1 MDAKFHSENEYGFI
15 LNILNNYVVIKKTL
29 KDDHYPY
36 DSFGYLLAL
45 YQPLKV
51 YIPQLPHPKIYIE
64 VGGISYDRMIGEFKH
79 EVRQFEKSYDN
90 QQAEQISL
98 MV

>member
-1 MDAKFHSENEYGFI
+1 MDAKFHSENDYGFI
-15 LNILNNYVVIKKTL
+15 LNILNHYVVIKKSV
-29 KDDHYPY
+29 KDNYYPY

-64 VGGISYDRMIGEFKH
+64 IGGISYDRVIVMQTED
-79 EVRQFEKSYDN
+79 EKEAMN
-90 QQAEQISL
+90 ILMELEQL
-98 MV
+98 VV

>member
-15 LNILNNYVVIKKTL
+15 LNILNTYVVIKKTL

-64 VGGISYDRMIGEFKH
+64 IGGISYDRLIVIQTED
-79 EVRQFEKSYDN
+79 EVEAINGLQGLVHII
-90 QQAEQISL
+90 A
-98 MV
+98 

>member
-15 LNILNNYVVIKKTL
+15 LDILNTYMVIKKTL

-64 VGGISYDRMIGEFKH
+64 IGGISYDRMIVGQTEN
-79 EVRQFEKSYDN
+79 ETEAINILLNLGQLV
-90 QQAEQISL
+90 A
-98 MV
+98 

>member
-1 MDAKFHSENEYGFI
+1 MKLSHLMFEFAH
-15 LNILNNYVVIKKTL
+15 
-29 KDDHYPY
+29 DHYPY

-64 VGGISYDRMIGEFKH
+64 VGGISYDRMIVMQTED
-79 EVRQFEKSYDN
+79 ETEAIN
-90 QQAEQISL
+90 ILLSL
-98 MV
+98 GQLVA

>member
-15 LNILNNYVVIKKTL
+15 LDILNTYVVVKKTL
-29 KDDHYPY
+29 KNDHYPY

-64 VGGISYDRMIGEFKH
+64 IGGISYDRMIVMQTADETEAMNVLLDLGQL
-79 EVRQFEKSYDN
+79 V
-90 QQAEQISL
+90 
-98 MV
+98 V

>member
-1 MDAKFHSENEYGFI
+1 MDAKFHSENDYGFI
-15 LNILNNYVVIKKTL
+15 LNILNHYVVIKKSV
-29 KDDHYPY
+29 KDNYYPY

-64 VGGISYDRMIGEFKH
+64 IGGISYDRVIVMQTED
-79 EVRQFEKSYDN
+79 EKEAMN
-90 QQAEQISL
+90 VLMELEQL
-98 MV
+98 VV

>member
-1 MDAKFHSENEYGFI
+1 VGMDAKFHSENDYGFI
-15 LNILNNYVVIKKTL
+15 LNILNHYVVIKKSV
-29 KDDHYPY
+29 KDNYYPY

-64 VGGISYDRMIGEFKH
+64 IGGISYDRVIVMQTED
-79 EVRQFEKSYDN
+79 EKEAMN
-90 QQAEQISL
+90 VLMELEQL
-98 MV
+98 VV

>member
-1 MDAKFHSENEYGFI
+1 MDTKFHSENDYGFI
-15 LNILNNYVVIKKTL
+15 LNILNHYVVIKKSV
-29 KDDHYPY
+29 KDDYYPY

-64 VGGISYDRMIGEFKH
+64 IGGISYDRVIVMQTED
-79 EVRQFEKSYDN
+79 EKEAMN
-90 QQAEQISL
+90 VLMELEQL
-98 MV
+98 VV

>member
-1 MDAKFHSENEYGFI
+1 MDAKFHSENDYGFI
-15 LNILNNYVVIKKTL
+15 LNILNHYVVIKKSV
-29 KDDHYPY
+29 KDDYYPY

-64 VGGISYDRMIGEFKH
+64 IGSISYDRVIVMQTED
-79 EVRQFEKSYDN
+79 EKEAMN
-90 QQAEQISL
+90 VLMELEQL
-98 MV
+98 VV

>member
-15 LNILNNYVVIKKTL
+15 LNILNTYMVIKKTL

-51 YIPQLPHPKIYIE
+51 YISQLPHPKIYIE
-64 VGGISYDRMIGEFKH
+64 IGGISYDRMIAGQTED
-79 EVRQFEKSYDN
+79 ETEAINILLNLGQLV
-90 QQAEQISL
+90 A
-98 MV
+98 

>member
-15 LNILNNYVVIKKTL
+15 LNILNTYVVIKKTL

-45 YQPLKV
+45 YQPLKI

-64 VGGISYDRMIGEFKH
+64 IGGISYDRLIVMQTED
-79 EVRQFEKSYDN
+79 EVEAVKSL
-90 QQAEQISL
+90 QCLAHIIA
-98 MV
+98 

>member
-15 LNILNNYVVIKKTL
+15 LDILNTYMVIKKTL
-29 KDDHYPY
+29 KNDHYPY

-51 YIPQLPHPKIYIE
+51 YIPQLSNPKIYIE
-64 VGGISYDRMIGEFKH
+64 IGGISYDRMIVGQTED
-79 EVRQFEKSYDN
+79 ETEAINILSNLGQLV
-90 QQAEQISL
+90 A
-98 MV
+98 

>member
-15 LNILNNYVVIKKTL
+15 LNILNTYVVIKKTL

-64 VGGISYDRMIGEFKH
+64 IGGISYDRMIVMQTED
-79 EVRQFEKSYDN
+79 EVEAVNGLQGLVHII
-90 QQAEQISL
+90 A
-98 MV
+98 

>member
-1 MDAKFHSENEYGFI
+1 MDAKFHSENDYGFI
-15 LNILNNYVVIKKTL
+15 LNILNHYVVIKKSL
-29 KDDHYPY
+29 KDNYYPY

-64 VGGISYDRMIGEFKH
+64 IGGISYDRVIVMQTED
-79 EVRQFEKSYDN
+79 EKEAMN
-90 QQAEQISL
+90 VLMELEQL
-98 MV
+98 VV

>member
-1 MDAKFHSENEYGFI
+1 MDAKFHSENEYGFF

-29 KDDHYPY
+29 KEDHYPY

-64 VGGISYDRMIGEFKH
+64 VGGISYDRMIVMQTED
-79 EVRQFEKSYDN
+79 E
-90 QQAEQISL
+90 AEAINILLSL
-98 MV
+98 GQLVA

>member
-15 LNILNNYVVIKKTL
+15 LDILNTYMVIKKTL

-64 VGGISYDRMIGEFKH
+64 IGGISYDRMIVGQTEDEREAIKLL
-79 EVRQFEKSYDN
+79 Q
-90 QQAEQISL
+90 SL
-98 MV
+98 AHIIA

>member
-15 LNILNNYVVIKKTL
+15 LNILNNYVVIKKAL

-64 VGGISYDRMIGEFKH
+64 VGGISYDRMIVMQTGRQRSHKYFIEFRTTCCLTMK
-79 EVRQFEKSYDN
+79 
-90 QQAEQISL
+90 
-98 MV
+98 

>member
-1 MDAKFHSENEYGFI
+1 MDAKFHSENDYGFI
-15 LNILNNYVVIKKTL
+15 LNILNHYVVIKKSV
-29 KDDHYPY
+29 KDDYYPY

-64 VGGISYDRMIGEFKH
+64 IGGISYDRVIVMQTED
-79 EVRQFEKSYDN
+79 EKEAMN
-90 QQAEQISL
+90 ILMELEQL
-98 MV
+98 VV

>member
-1 MDAKFHSENEYGFI
+1 MDAKFHSENDYGFI
-15 LNILNNYVVIKKTL
+15 LNILNHYVVIKKSV
-29 KDDHYPY
+29 KDDYYPY

-64 VGGISYDRMIGEFKH
+64 IGGISYDRVIVMQIED
-79 EVRQFEKSYDN
+79 EKEAMN
-90 QQAEQISL
+90 VLMELEQL
-98 MV
+98 VV